1 MKMLVAPVVALEIS
15 DPPTT
20 PRGVARSSAEGL
32 TSFMSGSHTGELPAG
47 DVEHLAVDEVRPRRA
62 EEEDAA
68 GGLLGRAGAA
78 ERDQHRRHPAHLV
91 RDPELDLLAADLH
104 RVVLDLGGG
113 QARLDPPERDGVDVD
128 LELAPL
134 LRQRL
139 GEADDGTLARRVVG
153 LAGVAHGAGDR
164 GDVDDL
170 AEHLLAALA
179 LGLRRLAQV
188 GGGGADDAE
197 RDDRVDVE
205 HALERVVGHLVDRGV
220 DRVAGVVD
228 DDVDLAP
235 RVDRGLD
242 QLVGR
247 PLLGQVAAVDDG
259 LARDLGGR
267 LLGDVA
273 VEVVDHDVRAVLAQ
287 QLGRRPADAARRSGD
302 DRHLVVEY
310 AHGSSWFGFGRR
322 ILPQSPYERPITSSM
337 ISSVPAP
344 MRLSR
349 MSRHTRS
356 MPYSFM

>member
-1 MKMLVAPVVALEIS
+1 MKMFVAPVVALEIS

-20 PRGVARSSAEGL
+20 PRGVARSSADGF
-32 TSFMSGSHTGELPAG
+32 TSLMSRSHTGELAAG
-47 DVEHLAVDEVRPRRA
+47 DVEHLTVHEVRPRGA

-68 GGLLGRAGAA
+68 GGLRGRAAAA
-78 ERDQHRRHPAHLV
+78 ERDQHRLHRAHLV
-91 RDPELDLLAADLH
+91 GDPELHPLAVDLH
-104 RVVLDLGGG
+104 RVRVVLRRR
-113 QARLDPPERDGVDVD
+113 QARLDPTEGDRVDVD

-139 GEADDGTLARRVVG
+139 RQPDDGGLAGRVVR
-153 LAGVAHGAGDR
+153 LAGVAHRARDR
-164 GDVDDL
+164 GYVDDL
-170 AEHLLAALA
+170 AEHLAPLLA
-179 LGLRRLAQV
+179 LLLRRLAQV
-188 GGGGADDAE
+188 RGRGADHAE
-197 RDDRVDVE
+197 RHHRVDVE
-205 HALERVVGHLVDRGV
+205 HALERVVAHLVDRGV

-235 RVDRGLD
+235 RVDRGLHERVRGAR
-242 QLVGR
+242 LR
-247 PLLGQVAAVDDG
+247 QVARVDDG